1 MPYAPGIQDISGQLI
16 AQGMSQAGAARARAI
31 ESLGESITGGIK
43 SYQQNQL
50 FTNQALAKF
59 GTGLQDPQFKQYVQ
73 QIVNDD
79 PNAPQVP
86 EALKKAFK
94 NAAAGKPDIYDSA
107 LLGTAADSYQQNQY
121 NRARAQAVEME
132 ALKNRIAAFG
142 ALQNMYEGGV
152 DVAPFLPES
161 MRGAFPKRAAAP
173 AGGEQDEI
181 QGVALDV
188 PSVQTQQP
196 QPQPPAGVSQ
206 FVSRLPT
213 YRETITGG
221 AVPPSAAPAPAA
233 PPAAIAAPRAAAPTA
248 FTPIG
253 EGALSLPP
261 LPTEAG
267 RAAPQRAIKTEYGIF
282 SENVV
287 NQANQEINRVKRTGK
302 AIGAGERARI
312 LSSFADQERKA
323 KIEQSEFTDADSA
336 RRYGFQLTQSEA
348 KLPYGTRRT
357 FNVKST
363 PRGTYVLESELSP
376 MTAEEKA
383 MQEQG
388 ILFAKVDADLLA
400 KDVESDKIGGK
411 LARESAGAVNGLV
424 QVLPRLN
431 NVTGKSAEFRLA
443 VLSLGQALGFAVNEK
458 QLEDLDYAD
467 SLSNQL
473 MVDWIQKS
481 KGSTS
486 DKETALFRSISPGIL
501 KTGAANEALLGIL
514 NDKIDLARK
523 LERNANEFQRR
534 TASASPV
541 ERAKLN
547 AEFYAKRQ
555 QIVDEYDAKL
565 PTADEFAK
573 RIGVTDNKSIAET
586 AAENAAGAASS
597 QADGRSAAQRLADA
611 EAATKAVAPGPV
623 TRPGRFVR
631 QVPELTGPLT
641 ESDRP
646 EYLQSLRRIR

>member
-1 MPYAPGIQDISGQLI
+1 M
-16 AQGMSQAGAARARAI
+16 
-31 ESLGESITGGIK
+31 
-43 SYQQNQL
+43 
-50 FTNQALAKF
+50 
-59 GTGLQDPQFKQYVQ
+59 
-73 QIVNDD
+73 
-79 PNAPQVP
+79 
-86 EALKKAFK
+86 
-94 NAAAGKPDIYDSA
+94 
-107 LLGTAADSYQQNQY
+107 
-121 NRARAQAVEME
+121 
-132 ALKNRIAAFG
+132 
-142 ALQNMYEGGV
+142 
-152 DVAPFLPES
+152 
-161 MRGAFPKRAAAP
+161 
-173 AGGEQDEI
+173 
-181 QGVALDV
+181 
-188 PSVQTQQP
+188 
-196 QPQPPAGVSQ
+196 
-206 FVSRLPT
+206 
-213 YRETITGG
+213 
-221 AVPPSAAPAPAA
+221 
-233 PPAAIAAPRAAAPTA
+233 
-248 FTPIG
+248 
-253 EGALSLPP
+253 
-261 LPTEAG
+261 
-267 RAAPQRAIKTEYGIF
+267 
-282 SENVV
+282 
-287 NQANQEINRVKRTGK
+287 
-302 AIGAGERARI
+302 
-312 LSSFADQERKA
+312 
-323 KIEQSEFTDADSA
+323 
-336 RRYGFQLTQSEA
+336 
-348 KLPYGTRRT
+348 
-357 FNVKST
+357 
-363 PRGTYVLESELSP
+363 
-376 MTAEEKA
+376 
-383 MQEQG
+383 
-388 ILFAKVDADLLA
+388 FAKVDADLLA

>member
-43 SYQQNQL
+43 TYQQNQL

-142 ALQNMYEGGV
+142 TLQNMYEGGV
-152 DVAPFLPES
+152 DVAQFLPES
-161 MRGAFPKRAAAP
+161 MRGAFPKRAPAP
-173 AGGEQDEI
+173 SGTEQDEI

-188 PSVQTQQP
+188 PSAQTQ

-221 AVPPSAAPAPAA
+221 AVPPSAAPALSA

-248 FTPIG
+248 FTPVG

-267 RAAPQRAIKTEYGIF
+267 RAVPQRAIKTEYGIF

-348 KLPYGTRRT
+348 KLPYGTRRS

-388 ILFAKVDADLLA
+388 MLFAKVDANLLEDDLKA
-400 KDVESDKIGGK
+400 DKTGGD
-411 LARESAGAVNGLV
+411 LARDSASAVTGLM
-424 QVLPRLN
+424 QVLPKIKEE
-431 NVTGKSAEFRLA
+431 TGRTAEFRLHA
-443 VLSLGQALGFAVNEK
+443 LALGKALGFPVNEK
-458 QLEDLDYAD
+458 QLDDLDYAD

-473 MVDWIQKS
+473 MFTWIQKS
-481 KGSTS
+481 KGSSS

-501 KTGAANEALLGIL
+501 KTGAANEALLDIL
-514 NDKIDLARK
+514 NAKLELSRS
-523 LERNANEFQRR
+523 LERNAAELKRKA
-534 TASASPV
+534 ASAPLT

-547 AEFYAKRQ
+547 SEYYAKRQ
-555 QIVDEYDAKL
+555 QILDEYDAKL

-573 RIGVTDNKSIAET
+573 RIGVTDEKSIAET

-597 QADGRSAAQRLADA
+597 QADGRSAAQRLVDA

-623 TRPGRFVR
+623 AKPGRFTR
-631 QVPELTGPLT
+631 INPAELTGPLV

-646 EYLQSLRRIR
+646 